1 MRTDT
6 VRTSRTRAP
15 GSSRTPHERRRI
27 GGGVFTVRRFDHGTH
42 GRLAKSRSTP
52 CDGAATAR
60 RHLGETRGAPFTR
73 AWARKLRGRIWW
85 LVRETAC
92 TPAGRTIRACCDSEA
107 PIVDLDVCEQR

>member
-60 RHLGETRGAPFTR
+60 REIVRNPSAPLHARVGA
-73 AWARKLRGRIWW
+73 
-85 LVRETAC
+85 
-92 TPAGRTIRACCDSEA
+92 
-107 PIVDLDVCEQR
+107 

>member
-6 VRTSRTRAP
+6 VRTTRTRAP

-27 GGGVFTVRRFDHGTH
+27 GGGVFTVTRFDHGTH

-60 RHLGETRGAPFTR
+60 CR
-73 AWARKLRGRIWW
+73 AVGTFSSVVAHWSSNAQTLRISA
-85 LVRETAC
+85 TALYD
-92 TPAGRTIRACCDSEA
+92 A
-107 PIVDLDVCEQR
+107 V